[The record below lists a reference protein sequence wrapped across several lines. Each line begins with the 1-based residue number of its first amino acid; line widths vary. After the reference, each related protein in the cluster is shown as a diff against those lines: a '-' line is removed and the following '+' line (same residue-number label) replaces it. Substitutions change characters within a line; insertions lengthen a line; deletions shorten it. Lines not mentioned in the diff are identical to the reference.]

1 MDKMKKPG
9 KRKIIKLLIFFIL
22 LCLLIFGLWLYDT
35 VRNDPNYLI
44 KKSSSVLYELHEDQ
58 PKKVSFTYKSSGL
71 LGKMSKPVFSFKP
84 SESAEY
90 TFSVTDI
97 STEDDVY
104 MQLDV
109 MNGKLTN
116 YLVSDNFESGDRT
129 TVSGSAYLT
138 EGTEC
143 MVIVQPVTKEEKDS
157 FSASY
162 TLTVSKA
169 AEDIEPAEVTLDE
182 KATVTVGK
190 DEQVSVLFRPGE
202 TGYYRFAS
210 RIVSKDDSSG
220 SSDIM
225 SITSSDG
232 KEIKTYE
239 GICIL
244 EEDKDYYV
252 WVSADE
258 IKGKSTDVRVSCKKI
273 ESLTAEDKGAYS
285 IAGETIIEYKADA
298 DTPLAIYSVSDGNTK
313 ASVYDSKGFPVSSDD
328 DSGESLSGNE
338 KDFAIVIQPQ
348 SGKKYYIYVG
358 GKFTDSMVYI
368 TDYIGDGTS
377 IGPEDI
383 LPVGPAETADDE
395 NPETEQSDAETG
407 QEPGP
412 DSTENTE
419 NQ

>member
-1 MDKMKKPG
+1 
-9 KRKIIKLLIFFIL
+9 
-22 LCLLIFGLWLYDT
+22 
-35 VRNDPNYLI
+35 
-44 KKSSSVLYELHEDQ
+44 
-58 PKKVSFTYKSSGL
+58 
-71 LGKMSKPVFSFKP
+71 
-84 SESAEY
+84 
-90 TFSVTDI
+90 
-97 STEDDVY
+97 
-104 MQLDV
+104 
-109 MNGKLTN
+109 
-116 YLVSDNFESGDRT
+116 
-129 TVSGSAYLT
+129 
-138 EGTEC
+138 
-143 MVIVQPVTKEEKDS
+143 
-157 FSASY
+157 
-162 TLTVSKA
+162 
-169 AEDIEPAEVTLDE
+169 
-182 KATVTVGK
+182 
-190 DEQVSVLFRPGE
+190 
-202 TGYYRFAS
+202 
-210 RIVSKDDSSG
+210 
-220 SSDIM
+220 M